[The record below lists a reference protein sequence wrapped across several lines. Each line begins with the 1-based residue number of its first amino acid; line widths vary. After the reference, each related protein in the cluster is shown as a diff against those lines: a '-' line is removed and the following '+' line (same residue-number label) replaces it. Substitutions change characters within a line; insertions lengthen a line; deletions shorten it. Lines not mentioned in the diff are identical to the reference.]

1 MIPVWRE
8 LSSAPIASAGT
19 VTGPV
24 APLAEVAAAVDR
36 TADTIKDYEGGRA
49 RPSART
55 TAALAKVLQVGIDEL
70 FGRYEDPILD
80 YVDAVAQHGPPLTA
94 EEVRGA
100 AVVLRTVR
108 RGRGRPE
115 RQVPA

>member
-1 MIPVWRE
+1 V
-8 LSSAPIASAGT
+8 G
-19 VTGPV
+19 
-24 APLAEVAAAVDR
+24 AAVGR

-55 TAALAKVLQVGIDEL
+55 LAGLAKVLEVGIDDL
-70 FGRYEDPILD
+70 FVRHQDATLD
-80 YVDAVAQHGPPLTA
+80 YVEAVSQHGPPLTD
-94 EEVRGA
+94 EEIRGA

-108 RGRGRPE
+108 RGRARPE